1 MTNLGSYMDAC
12 LRESQAEARAREI
25 EDRVYRKIYLTNLIE
40 RAEKVNEPF
49 VGIKETAYRLTNIAS
64 KRHRMAKE
72 LAEELLAEKGDDAY
86 FYCLEKLANNT
97 QNPLLWRDVLTY
109 LDEMGGQDERVGSTD
124 NTRQG
129 DEHTQSTRDDSENT
143 NQASR

>member
-1 MTNLGSYMDAC
+1 MTEPLTENSLKMS
-12 LRESQAEARAREI
+12 LRE
-25 EDRVYRKIYLTNLIE
+25 L
-40 RAEKVNEPF
+40 
-49 VGIKETAYRLTNIAS
+49 AYAMNITPTS
-64 KRHRMAKE
+64 RHRMSKE
-72 LAEELLAEKGDDAY
+72 LAEELLAEKGDGAY
-86 FYCLEKLANNT
+86 FYCVEKLASNT
-97 QNPLLWRDVLTY
+97 QNPLMWRDVLTY